1 MLPAI
6 LPMRK
11 QSMHIHNKIDI
22 IDSLIETLVT
32 CTNQEPRTKNQESR
46 IKKRYLNVEEDDGE
60 ILKPV
65 VVTKPCLYSITQ
77 CFAKHHRLLSTA
89 LSISC
94 QFYILIRVCNPLGAN
109 SFLSS
114 SSSTSSCFFV
124 GQGLKGNC
132 YNKQLCLIS
141 CVSVSLVLNY

>member
-1 MLPAI
+1 
-6 LPMRK
+6 
-11 QSMHIHNKIDI
+11 MHIHNKIDI

-77 CFAKHHRLLSTA
+77 CFAKHHRLLS
-89 LSISC
+89 LSISS
-94 QFYILIRVCNPLGAN
+94 QFYIFIRVCNPLGAN
-109 SFLSS
+109 SFLLLFL
-114 SSSTSSCFFV
+114 CWARAQ
-124 GQGLKGNC
+124 GQLL
-132 YNKQLCLIS
+132 QQTT
-141 CVSVSLVLNY
+141 VSRLVCC